1 MKRITVFKINK
12 LKHIR

>member
-1 MKRITVFKINK
+1 VSKINK